1 MHSRSARSG
10 QGTRLRDALPFLRKA
25 YAFFRLRFASSTND
39 GKQASVLTSAHSLL
53 MGSCRAIQTE
63 YWLHL
68 TTKPRPPASS
78 CLRRPRSAR
87 APHGILRRGVLDRP
101 LGEVHVAAHYGLLS
115 VGSSVGGAFR
125 PLDDA
130 RVLGPRLEQDGIA
143 SGARKTPDKPRHR
156 YWASTAVNMLASTHH
171 ALPMGAKHRSRT

>member
-39 GKQASVLTSAHSLL
+39 GGKQASVLTSAHSLL
-53 MGSCRAIQTE
+53 MGSCRAIQTG

-87 APHGILRRGVLDRP
+87 APHGILRRGVLERP

-115 VGSSVGGAFR
+115 VGRAPWGAPSGHSTTRAPLVPASSR
-125 PLDDA
+125 MEL
-130 RVLGPRLEQDGIA
+130 PRGQE
-143 SGARKTPDKPRHR
+143 KPR
-156 YWASTAVNMLASTHH
+156 T
-171 ALPMGAKHRSRT
+171 SRGIVTGLVRL

>member
-39 GKQASVLTSAHSLL
+39 GGKQASVLTSAHSLL
-53 MGSCRAIQTE
+53 MGSCRDIQTG

-78 CLRRPRSAR
+78 CLRPPLGQSSSR
-87 APHGILRRGVLDRP
+87 ILRRGVLERP

-156 YWASTAVNMLASTHH
+156 YWASTAVNMLASTRH
-171 ALPMGAKHRSRT
+171 ALPPWSKLRSRT

>member
-53 MGSCRAIQTE
+53 MGSCRAIQTG

-78 CLRRPRSAR
+78 CLRPPLGQSSS
-87 APHGILRRGVLDRP
+87 HILRRGVLERS

-130 RVLGPRLEQDGIA
+130 RPWSPPRAGWNSLGGKKNPGQAEA
-143 SGARKTPDKPRHR
+143 SLLG
-156 YWASTAVNMLASTHH
+156 
-171 ALPMGAKHRSRT
+171 